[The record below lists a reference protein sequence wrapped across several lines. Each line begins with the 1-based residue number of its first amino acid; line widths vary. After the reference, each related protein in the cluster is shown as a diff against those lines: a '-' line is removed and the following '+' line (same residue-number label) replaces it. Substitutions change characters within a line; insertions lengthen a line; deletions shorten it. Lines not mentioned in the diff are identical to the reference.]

1 MSKYKVSSIIMLT
14 AFSLFASVSANAD
27 EVPTV
32 SSSQVVVS
40 HRNSDPCTSETVE
53 QGVNRDNFVNI
64 AAPGGR
70 GTEGSEW
77 VDEQVQKLG
86 KSETATVSVSS
97 VVVSHR
103 NSDPC
108 TSETVEQG
116 VNRDNFV
123 NIAAPGG
130 RGTEGSEWVDESS
143 EKFNEIKKTVFIPYF
158 FKFGFN

>member
-1 MSKYKVSSIIMLT
+1 MSKCKIASVAIL
-14 AFSLFASVSANAD
+14 AALSLFATASVSAN
-27 EVPTV
+27 EVVTV
-32 SSSQVVVS
+32 TYSPGTPFK
-40 HRNSDPCTSETVE
+40 NSDPCTAETVE
-53 QGVNRDNFVNI
+53 QDVNRDNFVNI

-86 KSETATVSVSS
+86 KSETVTVSVSS
-97 VVVSHR
+97 VVVPHR

-108 TSETVEQG
+108 TAETVEQD

-158 FKFGFN
+158 FKFDFN

>member
-1 MSKYKVSSIIMLT
+1 MLT

-40 HRNSDPCTSETVE
+40 HRTSDPCTSETVE

-77 VDEQVQKLG
+77 VDEQVQNLRKN
-86 KSETATVSVSS
+86 ETVTVSVSS

-103 NSDPC
+103 TSDPC
-108 TSETVEQG
+108 TAEIVGQG
-116 VNRDNFV
+116 VNRDHFA
-123 NIAAPGG
+123 NIVAP
-130 RGTEGSEWVDESS
+130 RGEGAEGSEWVDEDS
-143 EKFNEIKKTVFIPYF
+143 EEFNKIKKTVFIPHF
-158 FKFGFN
+158 FKFDFN

>member
-1 MSKYKVSSIIMLT
+1 MLT

-40 HRNSDPCTSETVE
+40 HRNSDPCTAETVE

-77 VDEQVQKLG
+77 VDEQVQNLRKN
-86 KSETATVSVSS
+86 ETVTVSVSS
-97 VVVSHR
+97 FVVSHR

-116 VNRDNFV
+116 VNS
-123 NIAAPGG
+123 NISAPRGG
-130 RGTEGSEWVDESS
+130 EAEGSEWVDEDS
-143 EKFNEIKKTVFIPYF
+143 EEFNKIKKTVFIPHF
-158 FKFGFN
+158 FKFDFN

>member
-32 SSSQVVVS
+32 STSQVVVS
-40 HRNSDPCTSETVE
+40 HRNSDPCTSETV
-53 QGVNRDNFVNI
+53 
-64 AAPGGR
+64 
-70 GTEGSEW
+70 
-77 VDEQVQKLG
+77 
-86 KSETATVSVSS
+86 TVSVSS

-116 VNRDNFV
+116 VNS
-123 NIAAPGG
+123 NISAPRGG
-130 RGTEGSEWVDESS
+130 EAEGSEWVDEDS
-143 EKFNEIKKTVFIPYF
+143 EEFNKIKKTVFIPHF
-158 FKFGFN
+158 FKFDFN